1 MKGYIY
7 TMYAGADP
15 GHDWTLNDP
24 IFGKSPTLG
33 ACVPHIR
40 RAVEVGDHVF
50 VVSGNIPGVKQFI
63 VGGFEVAEKI
73 SALAAFKRFPEHR
86 LKRGENGQVLGNII
100 VDGRGEHN
108 SLDGHKN
115 FERRIEN
122 YLVGRNPLVLTT
134 PQQISAG
141 RDETMDILSEIFNKK
156 GRKPF
161 EILGRY
167 RKMDE
172 HQIELMRTRL
182 KDLSE

>member
-24 IFGKSPTLG
+24 IFGASPTLG

-40 RAVEVGDHVF
+40 RAVGIGDYIF
-50 VVSGNIPGVKQFI
+50 VVSGSVPGTKQFI

-73 SALAAFKRFPEHR
+73 TALAAYKRFPEHR
-86 LKRGENGQVLGNII
+86 LKQAENGQVLGNII
-100 VDGRGEHN
+100 VDSRGKHN
-108 SLDGHKN
+108 PLDDHKN
-115 FERRIEN
+115 FEQRIEN
-122 YLVGRNPLVLTT
+122 YIVGRDPLVLTT
-134 PQQISAG
+134 PQQFKAA
-141 RDETMDILSEIFNKK
+141 REETMDILLEVFGKK

-161 EILGRY
+161 DILGRY
-167 RKMDE
+167 RKLDE
-172 HQIELMRTRL
+172 HQIELLRARL

>member
-7 TMYAGADP
+7 TMFAGADP

-40 RAVEVGDHVF
+40 RAVDVGDHIF
-50 VVSGNIPGVKQFI
+50 VISGNIPGVKQFI
-63 VGGFEVAEKI
+63 VGGFEVADII
-73 SALAAFKRFPEHR
+73 SALAAYKRFPEHR
-86 LKRGENGQVLGNII
+86 LKQSTDGQVLGNII
-100 VDGRGEHN
+100 VDSRGKHN
-108 SLDGHKN
+108 PLDDHAN

-122 YLVGRNPLVLTT
+122 YIVGRDPLVLNT
-134 PQQISAG
+134 PQQFKAA
-141 RDETMDILSEIFNKK
+141 REKTMDILSEVFGKNGK
-156 GRKPF
+156 KPF
-161 EILGRY
+161 EVIGRY

-172 HQIELMRTRL
+172 HQIEQLKTWL